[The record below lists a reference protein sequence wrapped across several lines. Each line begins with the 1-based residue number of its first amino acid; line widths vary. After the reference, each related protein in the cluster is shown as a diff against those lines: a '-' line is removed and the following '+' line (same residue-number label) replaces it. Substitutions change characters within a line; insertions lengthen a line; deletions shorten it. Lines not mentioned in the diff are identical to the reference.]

1 MTMQTITTAPRDV
14 AALAAPPAGAHLL
27 ELCRAYL
34 AIVDSGDETRQG
46 AERTA
51 AHEAMMEQMTR
62 DGIPF
67 DARWEARWIARYL
80 LAVASGQLPR
90 VAQGAHTK
98 IMWAKI
104 PQNADPLQFDPFEN
118 GAILLSAAPF
128 RTEADERAHALEWYP
143 VRVTIAPL
151 GE

>member
-51 AHEAMMEQMTR
+51 AHEAMMEQMT
-62 DGIPF
+62 
-67 DARWEARWIARYL
+67 
-80 LAVASGQLPR
+80 
-90 VAQGAHTK
+90 
-98 IMWAKI
+98 
-104 PQNADPLQFDPFEN
+104 
-118 GAILLSAAPF
+118 LS
-128 RTEADERAHALEWYP
+128 
-143 VRVTIAPL
+143 
-151 GE
+151 